1 MALSYQC
8 RTLRVALED
17 LIATFG
23 TRYPKGQEYLQRLDR
38 LEDRPEAEP
47 LEQLRRETLL
57 ANPLLDF
64 DKLLLVK
71 RKSLRQM
78 PAVKQKKLKIPNVPG
93 IDLGFP
99 SNHECN
105 SSLPRDGYDN
115 EIAVLSLTSLMWDS
129 RPRLSIEKM
138 TPEGGGPTGRGP
150 HATSDAPGV
159 LRTLYRPA
167 ADVYVGEVDLH
178 SDADRLLFTQ
188 SGRENWRVWEMRV
201 DGSGL
206 RQVSQT
212 PGDVDSF
219 DACYLPDGRIVFGS
233 TACWQAVPCWH
244 GQKIVTNLYTMNADG
259 SGMRQVC
266 FDQDHNFHPVVLNNG
281 QVLFHRWDY
290 TGINHIFLRQL
301 MVMNPDGTGQRA
313 VYGVNSWY
321 PNSLY
326 FPRPL
331 PGNSERLICILS
343 GYHGVHKMGQLVL
356 VDTDRGWHEAD
367 GLIQRISGRG
377 QPIEPKVVDE
387 LVDKDWPKFLH
398 PYPLSDK
405 YFLVACWPNAQ
416 ASWGIYLA
424 DVFDNLLLI
433 REEPGYALL
442 EPVPLMK
449 RPKPPVLAD
458 RVDLAR
464 KDGVVYLHNVYSG
477 PGLAGVPRGHIK
489 SLRIIAYHFGYPGLA
504 GPDIVGFGGPWEVMR
519 ILGTVPLEEDGSV
532 MFRVPANT
540 PVAVQTLDAEGKA
553 VQLMRSWF
561 TVMPGETLSC
571 VGCHERP
578 TDVSPSQVALAAVR
592 DVREIQPWHGP
603 ARGFDFRRE
612 VQPVLNRHCVAC
624 HDGRADRPDLRPR
637 ERVPEYKGRRLSKL
651 GVQRMHPEML
661 ADTGGVLKYAPA
673 YDALIP
679 YIRRVSI
686 EDDVSMLV
694 PGEYHADTSE
704 LIQMLRKGHQGVHL
718 DPQAWDRLVTWIDL
732 NGPCHG
738 TWGDAYPIPDGAH
751 ERRMALRQ
759 AYGGPQDDP
768 EAVPATP
775 RYDETPVAPTD
786 ASLVAGGPWPVAR
799 DPGHESPVTS
809 REPVGWGLPHHESQ
823 GTGAGGAS
831 PTLQARVEGVPP
843 SERGHDA
850 IPAHAGDADA
860 TKSERQSLLRAKRGD
875 ARDTAER
882 SERTIDL
889 GGGVTLR
896 LVQIPAGQFV
906 IGDAHGEPDER
917 PLARVAIDQPFW
929 MGAGEVTNEQFRRF
943 DPRHDSRYYQKRHAR
958 SDDQGVPLDEPE
970 QPVVRVSYEQAAA
983 FCRWLS
989 QRTGLRFTLPTE
1001 AQWEYACRAG
1011 TATPLHYGD
1020 LDTDFSSWA
1029 NLGDLSFGDAEKGN
1043 YVGLTGGLE
1052 HVVLEGSALSDR
1064 RFDDGF
1070 VVTAPVG
1077 RFRPN
1082 AWGLHDMHGNAAE
1095 WTATTYRTYGTDGTC
1110 GLDSEPVRKVVRGG
1124 SFFDR
1129 PARAR
1134 SAFRLAYPP
1143 WQRVFNV
1150 GFRVVCEPTDPLT
1163 HAPPRPVAEE
1173 RR

>member
-1 MALSYQC
+1 MGRRVSAAVSLVIVVVAPWGRAADLSPVAHPSSVTNDAAAAPMRSGAAGLPYQC
-8 RTLRVALED
+8 RTLRAAIED
-17 LIATFG
+17 LIETFG
-23 TRYPKGQEYLQRLDR
+23 AQYPQGKEYLQRLDR
-38 LEDRPEAEP
+38 LQEHPDAQL
-47 LEQLRRETLL
+47 LEQLRREALL

-64 DKLLLVK
+64 DRLLVVK
-71 RKSLRQM
+71 RKSMRQT
-78 PAVKQKKLKIPNVPG
+78 PAAKQKKIWLPKVAG

-105 SSLPRDGYDN
+105 SSLPREGYDN
-115 EIAVLSLTSLMWDS
+115 EIAVLSLA
-129 RPRLSIEKM
+129 RPQRKL
-138 TPEGGGPTGRGP
+138 
-150 HATSDAPGV
+150 
-159 LRTLYRPA
+159 LTLYRPD
-167 ADVYVGEVDLH
+167 ADVYVGEMDLH
-178 SDADRLLFTQ
+178 WDADRLLFTQ
-188 SGRENWRVWEMRV
+188 SGSANWRIWEIRA

-212 PGDVDSF
+212 PEDVDCF
-219 DACYLPDGRIVFGS
+219 DACYLPEGRIVFGS
-233 TACWQAVPCWH
+233 TASWQAVPCWH
-244 GQKIVTNLYTMNADG
+244 GKKIVTNLYTMDADG

-266 FDQDHNFHPVVLNNG
+266 FDQDHDFHPVVLNNG

-290 TGINHIFLRQL
+290 TGINHIFLREL

-313 VYGVNSWY
+313 VYGINSWY

-331 PGNSERLICILS
+331 PGDSGRIICILS

-356 VDTDRGWHEAD
+356 VDTDQGWQEAD
-367 GLIQRISGRG
+367 GLVRRISGRG
-377 QPIEPKVVDE
+377 DPIDPKVVDE

-405 YFLVACWPNAQ
+405 YFLVAGWPEAQ
-416 ASWGIYLA
+416 SSWGIYLA

-442 EPVPLMK
+442 EPVPLVK
-449 RPKPPVLAD
+449 EPKPPVLAD
-458 RVDLAR
+458 RVDR
-464 KDGVVYLHNVYSG
+464 KRQDGVVYLHNVYSG
-477 PGLAGVPRGHIK
+477 PGLAGVPRGQIK
-489 SLRIIAYHFGYPGLA
+489 SLRVIAYHFGYPGLA

-578 TDVSPSQVALAAVR
+578 TDVAPSQLALAAVR

-603 ARGFDFRRE
+603 SRGFDFARE
-612 VQPVLNRHCVAC
+612 VQPVLNKHCIAC
-624 HDGRADRPDLRPR
+624 HDGRSGRPDLRPR
-637 ERVPEYKGRRLSKL
+637 EQVPEYKGRRISKL
-651 GVQRMHPEML
+651 GVDRMHPKML
-661 ADTGGVLKYAPA
+661 ADTGGVLRYTPA
-673 YDALIP
+673 YEALIP

-704 LIQMLRKGHQGVHL
+704 LIQMLRKGHQGVRL
-718 DPQAWDRLVTWIDL
+718 DAQAWDRLVTWIDL

-751 ERRMALRQ
+751 ERRMALRR
-759 AYGGPQDDP
+759 AYSGPPDDP
-768 EAVPATP
+768 EVIPQTL
-775 RYDETPVAPTD
+775 RYDETPVEPLALPKPES
-786 ASLVAGGPWPVAR
+786 APVARSSPGASDPWLVIR
-799 DPGHESPVTS
+799 DPGHESRATS
-809 REPVGWGLPHHESQ
+809 RER
-823 GTGAGGAS
+823 
-831 PTLQARVEGVPP
+831 TL
-843 SERGHDA
+843 
-850 IPAHAGDADA
+850 
-860 TKSERQSLLRAKRGD
+860 
-875 ARDTAER
+875 
-882 SERTIDL
+882 DL
-889 GGGVTLR
+889 GGGVVMR
-896 LVQIPAGQFV
+896 LVQIPTGQFV
-906 IGDAHGEPDER
+906 MGDAAGEPDEG
-917 PLARVAIDQPFW
+917 PLGRVVIDKPFW
-929 MGAGEVTNEQFRRF
+929 MGVCEVTNEQFRRF
-943 DPRHDSRYYQKRHAR
+943 DPQHDSRYYQKRHGR
-958 SDDQGVPLDEPE
+958 SDDQGLPLDGPQ
-970 QPVVRVSYEQAAA
+970 QPVVRVSWEQAAA

-989 QRTGLRFTLPTE
+989 QRTGLHVTLPTE

-1011 TATPLHYGD
+1011 TTTSLSYGGVEA
-1020 LDTDFSSWA
+1020 DFSPWA
-1029 NLGDLSFGDAEKGN
+1029 NLGDQSFGECEKGR

-1064 RFDDGF
+1064 RFDDGC

-1077 RFRPN
+1077 QFHPN

-1095 WTATTYRTYGTDGTC
+1095 WTATTYGTYGTDRTC
-1110 GLDSEPVRKVVRGG
+1110 GLDGEPGRKVVRGG

-1129 PARAR
+1129 PARCR

-1150 GFRVVCEPTDPLT
+1150 GFRVV
-1163 HAPPRPVAEE
+1163 VALDDLY
-1173 RR
+1173 RGGSNL